1 MAESKCTSCEEVKE
15 VSGDSINGVQLCD
28 DCIQQAME
36 GVELL
41 YTCPSCGLSM
51 AVSFPEGYFEDVE
64 EARQLY
70 LAAVTSH
77 REGWCKK
84 S

>member
-1 MAESKCTSCEEVKE
+1 VVETKCTSCEEVKE
-15 VSGDSINGVQLCD
+15 IAGDSSNEVRLCD
-28 DCIQQAME
+28 DCISQAME

-41 YTCPSCGLSM
+41 FACPACGMQM
-51 AVSFPEGYFEDVE
+51 ALSFPEGYFGDVE

-77 REGWCKK
+77 IEGWCKK

>member
-15 VSGDSINGVQLCD
+15 IAGDSTGGVQLCD
-28 DCIQQAME
+28 DCISQAME

-41 YTCPSCGLSM
+41 FTCPACNMQM
-51 AVSFPEGYFEDVE
+51 AISFPDGYFEDVE

-70 LAAVTSH
+70 LAAVNSH

-84 S
+84 A

>member
-1 MAESKCTSCEEVKE
+1 MVETKCTSCEEVKE
-15 VSGDSINGVQLCD
+15 ILGDSSGEVRLCD
-28 DCIQQAME
+28 DCISQAME

-41 YTCPSCGLSM
+41 FACPACGMQL
-51 AVSFPEGYFEDVE
+51 ALSFPEGYFEDGE

-84 S
+84 A